1 MIEHS
6 RAPHGGPAGNPAP
19 PRRWGWRR
27 LLALIPLVLLLL
39 LLLFLL
45 TPTGC
50 YLGRA
55 GWEEA
60 KILAAR
66 QPIAALVEDSS
77 LEAATRAKLQL
88 VLAARDFAADSI
100 GLDAGRSFTQFTQLE
115 RDTLVLVISAAPRD
129 QLRFHTWW
137 FPIVGRVP
145 YKGFFDFAAAHREA
159 SRLQARGYDINLRPV
174 SAFSTLGF
182 FNDPLLSTTLRADSI
197 DLVNTVIHEL
207 THNTF
212 YARGQA
218 VFNESF
224 ANFVGS
230 RGAEWFFRSRGDT
243 AAARRATEDWEDQRL
258 LARFWSRVYR
268 SLDSAFTLHADDGA
282 ARLEARDT
290 IYARARGE
298 LIADIAPRLRTI
310 DPRYARRV
318 PLDNASLLARRLY
331 MTDLQLYDRVLE
343 REGGDLRAA
352 IRRVIALARTD
363 PDDPFGAVQRWVSEE
378 SPAEKPGS

>member
-1 MIEHS
+1 MPGVPDALEEGS
-6 RAPHGGPAGNPAP
+6 GKARRSG
-19 PRRWGWRR
+19 RWGLRR

-39 LLLFLL
+39 LVLFLL

-60 KILAAR
+60 RILVAR
-66 QPIAALVEDSS
+66 QPIASLVRDPDLDEV
-77 LEAATRAKLQL
+77 TRGKLQV
-88 VLAARDFAADSI
+88 VLEARDFAADSI
-100 GLDAGRSFTQFTQLE
+100 GLDAGKSFTQYTALD
-115 RDTLVLVISAAPRD
+115 RDTLILVVSAAPRD
-129 QLRFHTWW
+129 ELRFHTWW
-137 FPIVGRVP
+137 FPVVGRVP
-145 YKGFFDFAAAHREA
+145 YKGFFDFDAAHREA
-159 SRLQARGYDINLRPV
+159 SRLEARGYDTNLRPV

-230 RGAEWFFRSRGDT
+230 RGAEWFFRSRGDS
-243 AAARRATEDWEDQRL
+243 AAVRRTIDDWADQRL
-258 LARFWSRVYR
+258 LAAFWGRVYR
-268 SLDSAFTLHADDGA
+268 SLDSAFTAHADDVG

-290 IYARARGE
+290 IYAKARRE
-298 LIADIAPRLRTI
+298 LTADVAPRFLTI
-310 DPRYARRV
+310 DPRYAERV
-318 PLDNASLLARRLY
+318 KLDNASLLARRVY
-331 MTDLQLYDRVLE
+331 MTDLTLYDRVLE
-343 REGGDLRAA
+343 REGGNLRAA
-352 IRRVIALARTD
+352 IRRVIELAESDRS
-363 PDDPFGAVQRWVSEE
+363 DPFGAVRRWLGEDSAVVE
-378 SPAEKPGS
+378 AGT